1 MKTAMQELIDLIYS
15 GKLNSLLDVL
25 AEAHL
30 LKEKEKEQMNQS
42 YIYGS
47 DWGTCNPQEVY
58 NDYYEETYKK

>member
-30 LKEKEKEQMNQS
+30 LRHKEKDQINQA
-42 YIYGS
+42 YDAGNDFDG
-47 DWGTCNPQEVY
+47 DWEAEEN
-58 NDYYEETYKK
+58 YYKETYKK